1 MKLRTL
7 KGLGASKSPK
17 GTRSRKRFS
26 LRRSKQHGD
35 DASTVVGPSWDKLA
49 LIAERRDDEAAAE
62 AEAEA
67 EALPR
72 AAEDAARDAPDAG
85 AEVRARR
92 RRATR
97 TPQSPRRGRP
107 MRNPTRGLAEGLTR
121 I

>member
-35 DASTVVGPSWDKLA
+35 DASTVVGPSRDKLA

-67 EALPR
+67 SPR